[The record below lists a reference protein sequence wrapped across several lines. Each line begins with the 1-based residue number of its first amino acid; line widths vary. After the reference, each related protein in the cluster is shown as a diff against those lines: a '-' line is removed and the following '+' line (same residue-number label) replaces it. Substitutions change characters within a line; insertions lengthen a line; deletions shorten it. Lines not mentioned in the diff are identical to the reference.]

1 MPVASDPRILVD
13 AATRD
18 DAAVFQMAPD
28 RAIVATVDFFTPI
41 VDDAYDFGRIAA
53 ANAFSDVYA
62 MGATPLLALN
72 LVGWPRDKVP
82 LDLLGDVLRGGQ
94 DIAREA
100 GAFVLGG
107 HSVDDPEPKYGM
119 VAIGE
124 VHPARVV
131 TNAGARPGDAL
142 VLTKPIG
149 TGILTTALKRD
160 LLTAADLAPA
170 VMVMTTLNAGA
181 ARAMRAVDVHA
192 ATDVTGFGL
201 LGHLH
206 SLLTASGAAAEIRA
220 ASVPLL
226 PRARELAERG
236 AIPGGTRR
244 NLESPAG
251 AVEFAAGI
259 DEATRLL
266 LADAQTSGGLL
277 IALPETQ
284 VPALRTALERERA
297 PAAAAIGRVVAGP
310 PGRIAVA

>member
-1 MPVASDPRILVD
+1 VPVASDPRILVD

-28 RAIVATVDFFTPI
+28 RALVATVDFFTPI

-62 MGATPLLALN
+62 MGATPLIALN
-72 LVGWPRDKVP
+72 LVGWPRDTVP
-82 LDLLGDVLRGGQ
+82 LELLGDVLRGGQ
-94 DIAREA
+94 DVAREA

-124 VHPARVV
+124 VHPARIV

-170 VMVMTTLNAGA
+170 VAVMTTLNAGA
-181 ARAMRAVDVHA
+181 ARALRAVDVHA

-206 SLLTASGAAAEIRA
+206 SLLTASGAAAEVQA
-220 ASVPLL
+220 AAVPLL
-226 PRARELAERG
+226 ARARELAERG

-244 NLESPAG
+244 NLESLTG
-251 AVEFAAGI
+251 AVEFAAGL

-284 VPALRTALERERA
+284 VPALRAALERERA
-297 PAAAAIGRVVAGP
+297 PAAAQVGRVVAGP
-310 PGRIAVA
+310 AGRIAVA